1 MHANECRHTIQ
12 IQKKSVS
19 LDAYG
24 QQVNAWTTLVTTKAS
39 IRPTGR
45 SQERIQGGQMTA
57 TLSHTIATRYQAV
70 FGSPIEMAAY
80 RILFDGRIVG
90 VMSVRILE
98 EKNQWV
104 VFDCLEGSLDG
115 Q

>member
-24 QQVNAWTTLVTTKAS
+24 QQVNTWTTLVTTKAS
-39 IRPTGR
+39 IRPAGR
-45 SQERIQGGQMTA
+45 LTEKIMGGQMTA
-57 TLSHTIATRYQAV
+57 SLTHTIATRFQAV
-70 FGSPIEMAAY
+70 LGSPIEMAAM
-80 RILFDGRIVG
+80 RILFNGRVINIL
-90 VMSVRILE
+90 SARILE
-98 EKNQWV
+98 EKNQWI
-104 VFDCLEGSLDG
+104 VFDCVEASLDG